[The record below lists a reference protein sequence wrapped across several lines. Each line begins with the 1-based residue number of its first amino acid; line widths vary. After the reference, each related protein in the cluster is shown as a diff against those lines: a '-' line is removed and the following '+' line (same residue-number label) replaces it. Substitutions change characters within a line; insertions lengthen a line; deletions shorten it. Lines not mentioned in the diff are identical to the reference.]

1 MIQNVELSK
10 AEVPGVKTTG
20 KLRLLDV
27 AVALGV
33 SRTTVSNAFNRPEQL
48 SKALREDIIRKSKEL
63 GYLGPDPAARALRR
77 SEIHEVAV
85 VFHHNLSYVLSDP
98 LSINFLQGVVR
109 ELDARQLSL
118 QLIPNLGRN
127 SHFEA
132 ALQTTAN
139 ALIFHGEI
147 ATNIPHEIK
156 SMHKPLVLVDA
167 FSEGT
172 TSISIQDRN
181 GAALAMSHVL
191 GFQPDEIIVLC
202 FPINAE
208 ERDRILTE
216 IDPPH
221 SAFIAGERMAGYLSA
236 ARQAGFPLN
245 RICWLEIDESA
256 PENAG
261 EQIDRIRE
269 KLMKGNRIGI
279 VAMSDRI
286 ALAARTTVAEWTDLK
301 IVSIIGFDDI
311 PFAAT
316 AGLTTIRQ
324 DSYRKGELAVQA
336 LLDGVIPSPLSVTL
350 VIRET

>member
-1 MIQNVELSK
+1 MTKNTELSK
-10 AEVPGVKTTG
+10 PEVPVVKATG

-27 AVALGV
+27 AAALGV

-48 SKALREDIIRKSKEL
+48 SKTLREDIIRKSKEL

-77 SEIHEVAV
+77 SGIHEVAV
-85 VFHHNLSYVLSDP
+85 VFHQDLSYVLSDP
-98 LSINFLQGVVR
+98 LSINFLQGVAK

-127 SHFEA
+127 AHFDA

-147 ATNIPHEIK
+147 ATDIPLEIK

-181 GAALAMSHVL
+181 GAALAMNHVL
-191 GFQPDEIIVLC
+191 GYQPDEIIVLS

-208 ERDRILTE
+208 DRVQILTE
-216 IDPPH
+216 IVPPR
-221 SAFIAGERMAGYLSA
+221 SVFIAGERMAGYVSA
-236 ARQAGFPLN
+236 AREAGFPLN
-245 RICWLEIDESA
+245 RIHWLEIDEST

-261 EQIDRIRE
+261 EQIERIRD
-269 KLMKGNRIGI
+269 KLELGSRIGI

-286 ALAARTTVAEWTDLK
+286 ALAARKTVAAWTDLQ

-324 DSYRKGELAVQA
+324 DAYRKGELAVQA
-336 LLDGVIPSPLSVTL
+336 LLDGVIPSPLSVSL